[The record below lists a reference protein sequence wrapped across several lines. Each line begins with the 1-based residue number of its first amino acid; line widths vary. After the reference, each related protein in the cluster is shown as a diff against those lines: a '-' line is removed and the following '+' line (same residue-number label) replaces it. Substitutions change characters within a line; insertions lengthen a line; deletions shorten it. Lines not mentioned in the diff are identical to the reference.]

1 MEVVSKSIKINRFDN
16 DEIISKIFKSLKLQD
31 VVFTFFHFE
40 EIEMESADSIR
51 DYRFQPEILE
61 KLYLYL
67 VELAESDDDPSLV
80 VVDEFLE
87 YLENKYFKVM

>member
-1 MEVVSKSIKINRFDN
+1 MEVDLKSIKINRFEN
-16 DEIISKIFKSLKLQD
+16 VEIISKIFKSLKLQD

-40 EIEMESADSIR
+40 GIEMESPDSIR
-51 DYRFQPEILE
+51 DYKFQPEILE

-67 VELAESDDDPSLV
+67 VELAESDEDPSLI

-87 YLENKYFKVM
+87 YLEDKYFKD